1 MEIDVNTTKR
11 WLDNGCTESGRAIA
25 FLDCREPSEYDTAH
39 IEGAD
44 LVPMSQWPPT
54 VDQLNAWKDKQVVV
68 HCHHGGRSL
77 RVAQWFRQNGFEDAL
92 SMAGGIDQWSAEI
105 DATVPRY

>member
-1 MEIDVNTTKR
+1 MEIDVKTAKR
-11 WLDNGCTESGRAIA
+11 WLDQGRTESGRSIA
-25 FLDCREPSEYDTAH
+25 FLDCREPSEHDTAH